1 MTRGRPRDSG
11 LDARIRA
18 AALDLVMER
27 GVEGTTMDAVAERA
41 GVGKASVYRRWAAKD
56 DLVLDAL
63 DELVRAEI
71 PVPDTGDLRT
81 DLTRGLRDLLR
92 FAATPV
98 GGHLLDL
105 LAESPRN
112 PALARIQQ
120 RVWDRQLALA
130 ALPLSHARARGE
142 LPADVTDET
151 VLDLLIGP
159 VLARRVTGRPVPPEK
174 EAASIV
180 DLLLH
185 GLASR

>member
-11 LDARIRA
+11 LDARIRT

-56 DLVLDAL
+56 DLVLEAL

-71 PVPDTGDLRT
+71 PIPDTGDLRT
-81 DLTRGLRDLLR
+81 DLICGVRDLLR
-92 FAATPV
+92 FAASAR
-98 GGHLLDL
+98 GDALLTL
-105 LAESPRN
+105 LAEGARN

-120 RVWDRQLALA
+120 EVWDRQLGLA
-130 ALPLSHARARGE
+130 ARPLAKARDRGE
-142 LPADVTDET
+142 LPADVSDET
-151 VLDLLIGP
+151 VLDLVMGL
-159 VLARRVTGRPVPPEK
+159 VLARRVTGRPVPGEDR
-174 EAASIV
+174 AAGIV

-185 GLASR
+185 GLAPR